1 MVKNFDP
8 CDSTGSMHYYIRELD
23 HDVKFCYNYNSS
35 YAYDDGIPKQWP
47 GLKKG
52 KEATKAYNV
61 EKKIFQKAAEKTL
74 GLPIGKYFRS
84 KILEIRF
91 HCIRNAKRAYF
102 QCGNLEF
109 LLPLRFYVKS
119 NCSL

>member
-1 MVKNFDP
+1 
-8 CDSTGSMHYYIRELD
+8 MHYYIRELD

-74 GLPIGKYFRS
+74 GLPIGNFFISWKAQGVPYQ
-84 KILEIRF
+84 KL
-91 HCIRNAKRAYF
+91 HLQKRAI
-102 QCGNLEF
+102 
-109 LLPLRFYVKS
+109 LRKSRSTVHYAPETFKLRLNFVKS
-119 NCSL
+119 W

>member
-52 KEATKAYNV
+52 KEATKAYNA

-74 GLPIGKYFRS
+74 GLPIGKFF
-84 KILEIRF
+84 ILEKL
-91 HCIRNAKRAYF
+91 HLQKRAI
-102 QCGNLEF
+102 
-109 LLPLRFYVKS
+109 LRKS
-119 NCSL
+119 RSTVSQI

>member
-8 CDSTGSMHYYIRELD
+8 CDSTGSMHYWIRELD

-74 GLPIGKYFRS
+74 GLPIGKFFIPEKHRV
-84 KILEIRF
+84 
-91 HCIRNAKRAYF
+91 
-102 QCGNLEF
+102 
-109 LLPLRFYVKS
+109 FYNMS
-119 NCSL
+119 